1 MNGCHVWIDTDI
13 SGNSCYLTECES
25 LVSQF
30 FVAFLVTEKQAL
42 TGMLRHVLKIM
53 ALRVHEYVLGINE
66 SHFFRL

>member
-30 FVAFLVTEKQAL
+30 FCCFFSDGKASPHWDVATCFENY
-42 TGMLRHVLKIM
+42 GF
-53 ALRVHEYVLGINE
+53 E
-66 SHFFRL
+66 SA